1 VAASFQQA
9 VLDVI
14 VRKTMDA
21 CLENHEDKIVMA
33 GGVAANSRLRAMMEE
48 ECRKNGIKLYYPEP
62 VLCTDN
68 GAMIA
73 CAAYYKYRRNGADGV
88 DLDCYPYL
96 EFQA

>member
-1 VAASFQQA
+1 
-9 VLDVI
+9 
-14 VRKTMDA
+14 
-21 CLENHEDKIVMA
+21 
-33 GGVAANSRLRAMMEE
+33 MMEE
-48 ECRKNGIKLYYPEP
+48 ECRRNCIKLYYPEP

-73 CAAYYKYRRNGADGV
+73 CAAYYKYRRNGADGL